1 MNMSEKTDLL
11 KILSSPV
18 AYYAVFAK
26 IGGGVTA
33 GVFLSQL
40 VYWTGRGKRADG
52 WVWKSAEDME
62 DETGLTRN
70 EQETA
75 RRNLKARGLITERL
89 AGVPA
94 TLHFRVDLEAV
105 LLAVAQFGEKCQSG
119 LAKSD
124 KPDSGKA
131 PNLLGENLQT
141 IHRLPET
148 TTETTTDLAADAAN
162 DKNAPAENLNPQ
174 TEEERYLFQQLARSA
189 GGKGRTPGRARFSNA
204 VQAQTFREAVRA
216 LNGRTIAVLQEFFV
230 GGGDGLGHA
239 VRYLRAAARKEAT
252 KPPPVPDWGPEDV
265 AAYHKRRDAETAAWE
280 AQHAGAQ

>member
-40 VYWTGRGKRADG
+40 VYWTGKGKQADG

-75 RRNLKARGLITERL
+75 RRNLKARGLIDERL

-94 TLHFRVDLEAV
+94 TLHFRVNLDAIMA
-105 LLAVAQFGEKCQSG
+105 AVAQFGEKCQSG

-148 TTETTTDLAADAAN
+148 TTTDGLSAVEEPRNSETAPTPGEVSLVPESDDERLLFKMLAINSGGKRPGAARF
-162 DKNAPAENLNPQ
+162 KNA
-174 TEEERYLFQQLARSA
+174 QQASDY
-189 GGKGRTPGRARFSNA
+189 RAA
-204 VQAQTFREAVRA
+204 VQV
-216 LNGRTIAVLQEFFV
+216 LNGTTKQVLEAFFRS
-230 GGGDGLGHA
+230 GGSGLGHA
-239 VRYLRAAARKEAT
+239 VSYVCGAARKRRAEPGPAAEPQYIFAPTTWEEA
-252 KPPPVPDWGPEDV
+252 
-265 AAYHKRRDAETAAWE
+265 
-280 AQHAGAQ
+280 